1 MKPIYLDHS
10 ATTPVDPAVAAAMRP
25 YQTEVFGN
33 ASSVHSFGQKAS
45 QAVEKARMQV
55 AQFLNCEPAEI
66 YFTSGATE
74 ADNLVILGVAKAGDH
89 LITSKIEHPAILEAC
104 REAEKRGVKVT
115 YVNVDN
121 RGILKLQE
129 LKKAIRPNT
138 KLVSVMY
145 VNNEVGTIQPIAEI
159 GKMLEIINKFHRQ
172 KIYFHTDAA
181 QAANYC
187 DLDVQKLKV
196 DLLSLSGHKIYG
208 PKGIGALFV
217 RKGINISPIQFGGH
231 QEKGLR
237 PGTYNTAGIVGLGK
251 AVELINTKT
260 PRTSPAAAGSVRGR
274 QKHENIRIKKLRD
287 YLIREVK
294 KRIPGV
300 VINGD
305 LKNRTPN
312 NINFSFKGAEG
323 ESILLMLDFSG
334 IAVSTG
340 SACSSGSLEPSHV
353 LMAMGISP
361 ELAHGSLRIT
371 LGKNNTSSDVDEVIK
386 VLPGIIAKLRKISP
400 YH

>member
-1 MKPIYLDHS
+1 MKNIYLDHS
-10 ATTPVDPAVAAAMRP
+10 ATTPVDPQVIKAMQA
-25 YQTEVFGN
+25 YQAEIFGN
-33 ASSVHSFGQKAS
+33 ASSIHSFGQQASKA
-45 QAVEKARMQV
+45 VGTARSQV
-55 AQFLNCEPAEI
+55 ANFLHCEPSEI

-74 ADNLVILGVAKAGDH
+74 ADNLVIFGAAKPGDQI
-89 LITSKIEHPAILEAC
+89 ITSKIEHPAILEAC
-104 REAEKRGVKVT
+104 REVARRGVKVT
-115 YVNVDN
+115 YINVDT
-121 RGILKLQE
+121 RGILKLPE
-129 LKKAIRPNT
+129 LKKSIRPNT

-159 GKMLEIINKFHRQ
+159 GKMLEAVNKSRKN
-172 KIYFHTDAA
+172 KIYFHTDAV

-187 DLDVQKLKV
+187 DLNVQNLKV

-217 RKGINISPIQFGGH
+217 RKGLMISPIQFGGH
-231 QEKGLR
+231 QERGVR

-251 AVELINTKT
+251 AVELINKKTSRLAGQENKKTK
-260 PRTSPAAAGSVRGR
+260 
-274 QKHENIRIKKLRD
+274 ELRD

-294 KRIPGV
+294 KRIPDV

-305 LKNRTPN
+305 LKNRAPN
-312 NINFSFKGAEG
+312 NANFSFKGAEG
-323 ESILLMLDFSG
+323 ESILLMLDFAG

-353 LMAMGISP
+353 LTAMGISP

-371 LGKNNTSSDVDEVIK
+371 LGKKNTRPEIDRVIK
-386 VLPGIIAKLRKISP
+386 ILPGIISKLRKMSP